1 MNVSGLY
8 ALPATPERVWAA
20 IHDLDVLRR
29 TLPDCQSLEQTGPG
43 TYEGA
48 ARVGVAVI
56 RGTYKGS
63 VRLSEEREPQFLRV
77 TVEARSGHAEFKGD
91 GTMMLEPSG
100 PGSLLTYAGVARVFG
115 PVAAVGQR
123 LVPSATKSLCER
135 FLQNLEQALM
145 DAAVP

>member
-1 MNVSGLY
+1 MNVSGIY
-8 ALPATPERVWAA
+8 ALPAPPDRVWAA

-43 TYEGA
+43 TYQGV

-56 RGTYKGS
+56 RGTYKGTVS
-63 VRLSEEREPQFLRV
+63 LSDEREPTFLRV
-77 TVEARSGHAEFKGD
+77 MVEARSGHAEFKGD

-100 PGSLLTYAGVARVFG
+100 TGSLLTYAGEARVFG

>member
-8 ALPATPERVWAA
+8 ALPAPPDRVWSA
-20 IHDLDVLRR
+20 IHDLDVLRL
-29 TLPDCQSLEQTGPG
+29 TLPGCESLEQTGPG
-43 TYEGA
+43 TYQGV

-56 RGTYKGS
+56 RGTYKGT
-63 VRLSEEREPQFLRV
+63 VRLTEEREPQYLRV

-100 PGSLLTYAGVARVFG
+100 SGSLITYAGDARVFG

-135 FLQNLEQALM
+135 FLQNLEQTLM
-145 DAAVP
+145 DAAVR